1 MIKRI
6 LLPTDGSAF
15 SERACEY
22 ALELAKNLKATIIT
36 IHVVRMS
43 APKTLDSKNIETE
56 AARKANTCFRSIKE
70 KAADAGI
77 EVETKVLMSRSVR
90 DALLEEIEE
99 YNYDLVVMGAHG
111 LSGFKK
117 FILGSVSDAVVHH
130 SSKPVLL
137 IK

>member
-15 SERACEY
+15 SERAAVY
-22 ALELAKNLKATIIT
+22 TLEIAKNLKAAVIVV
-36 IHVVRMS
+36 HVVKMS
-43 APKTLDSKNIETE
+43 APKTLDTKNIEEE
-56 AARKANTCFRSIKE
+56 AARRAKTCFRSILE
-70 KAADAGI
+70 KASDAGI
-77 EVETKVLMSRSVR
+77 DVETKVLMSRSVR
-90 DALLEEIEE
+90 EALLEEIEE

-117 FILGSVSDAVVHH
+117 FILGSISDAVVHH

>member
-15 SERACEY
+15 SERAADY
-22 ALELAKNLKATIIT
+22 AIEIANNLKAAVTAV
-36 IHVVRMS
+36 HVVRMS
-43 APKTLDSKNIETE
+43 APKALDTKNIEEE
-56 AARKANTCFRSIKE
+56 AARKAKTCFRSIVE
-70 KAADAGI
+70 KAEGSGI
-77 EVETKVLMSRSVR
+77 DVETKVLMSRSTR
-90 DALLEEIEE
+90 EALLEEIEE

-130 SSKPVLL
+130 STKPVLL